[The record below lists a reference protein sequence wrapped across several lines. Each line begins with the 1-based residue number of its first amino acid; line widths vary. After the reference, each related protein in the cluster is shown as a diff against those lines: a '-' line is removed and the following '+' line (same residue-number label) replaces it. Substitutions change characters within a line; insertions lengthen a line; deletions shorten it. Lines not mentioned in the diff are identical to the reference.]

1 MFLGPFSP
9 KYGPILLKF
18 WPDVISDKTKQKHFM
33 NNLPKFCLSRN
44 RTYPKFTVL
53 VHFWLGQIYPLKM
66 KRENIAKSQTFKKK
80 NIFRNIKY
88 QNIKSQVPEFHANY
102 VSLFFVTK
110 HLKIFSR
117 SIIEQNED
125 IQFQNFPMA
134 DKKFNKFFLFFWKLL
149 GRCSANYASFF
160 GAMTPQ

>member
-1 MFLGPFSP
+1 MFDPASMKCGLFLGPFFP
-9 KYGPILLKF
+9 TYHPIL
-18 WPDVISDKTKQKHFM
+18 ISGKAKQRQIM

-44 RTYPKFTVL
+44 GTYPKFTVL

-66 KRENIAKSQTFKKK
+66 KRENIAKSQTFIKK

-134 DKKFNKFFLFFWKLL
+134 DKKFTK
-149 GRCSANYASFF
+149 SFSF
-160 GAMTPQ
+160 C